1 MNPGGRNPRRAGAG
15 FRAPVLLAV
24 ALACAAGYAQ
34 ASPRLRLD
42 STGLQPHEIAVSER
56 LLAEAVAR
64 LTPAMRTTL
73 DRDIR
78 VQWSRRLDAQVH
90 GRAIND
96 RLLLNRNLLAG
107 LVASPGGEGEGDG
120 DGRAAL
126 AAVLHELGHFLDRA
140 ASGGA
145 MSRDPRLLDL
155 AGWQI
160 RATPGLTRLMG
171 RRRGNDFRERSP
183 DAYELHNPREYVAV
197 NLEHFLLDADY
208 ACRRPA
214 QYRYFMQRWG
224 APAVA
229 SAACADGFA
238 YVDAGDVSAGADTA
252 AATGGRLGTLDPD
265 RVYQVDYLLAEG
277 NDAMMSRWGH
287 SMLRLVICA
296 PGRPR
301 GPDCRL
307 DLEHHRVLSFRAFVG
322 DLQISSWR
330 GLTGRYPSR
339 LFVLPLDQ
347 IIDEYTKIEL
357 RGLQSV
363 PLRLERAEIAT
374 LVERAA
380 QLHWS
385 YDGQYFFLGNN
396 CAVETY
402 KLLRDGVP
410 RLGDA
415 DLGGITPTGL
425 ARRLRRAGI
434 ADGSVLAD
442 PARALREGYR
452 FDSLRERFQSLFEVA
467 RARTGLPQR
476 EVEDWLTASPQQR
489 RPWLERADL
498 KAAAALLVLEQAARR
513 QQELRFRE
521 VFKRRYLQSAG
532 EGGDLGEAAGTL
544 RTLLRETAWMSR
556 PADLL
561 EGAGYGLPQA
571 EERTAL
577 QAGSAAR
584 RERLRDLE
592 RQLDQQARSLLNP
605 AQAHDREAVE
615 ANIAWLGAHLRELH
629 RQAGGLQLN

>member
-15 FRAPVLLAV
+15 FRALALLA
-24 ALACAAGYAQ
+24 ALACVAGHAQ

-42 STGLQPHEIAVSER
+42 SAGLQPDEIAASER

-64 LTPAMRTTL
+64 LTPAMRATL

-78 VQWSRRLDAQVH
+78 VQWSPRLDAQVH
-90 GRAIND
+90 GRATGD

-107 LVASPGGEGEGDG
+107 LMASPAVGEGDG
-120 DGRAAL
+120 RPAL
-126 AAVLHELGHFLDRA
+126 AALLHELGHFLDRS
-140 ASGGA
+140 ASGA

-183 DAYELHNPREYVAV
+183 DPYELHNPREYVAV

-214 QYRYFMQRWG
+214 QYRYFTQRWG

-238 YVDAGDVSAGADTA
+238 YVDAGDVGAGADA
-252 AATGGRLGTLDPD
+252 ASATGGRLGTLDPE
-265 RVYQVDYLLAEG
+265 RIYQVDYLLAEG

-296 PGRPR
+296 PGRLL

-347 IIDEYTKIEL
+347 VIDEYTKIEL

-363 PLRLERAEIAT
+363 PLRLERSEIAT

-385 YDGQYFFLGNN
+385 YDGHYFFLGNN

-402 KLLRDGVP
+402 KLLRDGAP

-425 ARRLRRAGI
+425 ARRLQRAGI
-434 ADGSVLAD
+434 ADGTVLAD

-452 FDSLRERFQSLFEVA
+452 FDSLRERFQGLFEVA
-467 RARTGLPQR
+467 RARTDLPQR
-476 EVEDWLTASPQQR
+476 GVEEWLATSPQQR

-513 QQELRFRE
+513 QQESRFRE
-521 VFKRRYLQSAG
+521 AFKRRYLQS
-532 EGGDLGEAAGTL
+532 GGDELGAAAGTL

-592 RQLDQQARSLLNP
+592 RQLDQQARSLLSP
-605 AQAHDREAVE
+605 AQARDREAVD

>member
-15 FRAPVLLAV
+15 FRALALLA
-24 ALACAAGYAQ
+24 ALACVAGHAQ
-34 ASPRLRLD
+34 ASPRLRLV
-42 STGLQPHEIAVSER
+42 SAGLQPDEIAASER

-64 LTPAMRTTL
+64 LTPAMRATL

-78 VQWSRRLDAQVH
+78 VQWSPRLDAQVH
-90 GRAIND
+90 GRATGD

-107 LVASPGGEGEGDG
+107 LMASPAVGEGDG
-120 DGRAAL
+120 RPAL
-126 AAVLHELGHFLDRA
+126 AALLHELGHFLDRS
-140 ASGGA
+140 ASGA

-183 DAYELHNPREYVAV
+183 DPYELHNPREYVAV

-214 QYRYFMQRWG
+214 QYRYFTQRWG

-238 YVDAGDVSAGADTA
+238 YVDAGDVGAGADA
-252 AATGGRLGTLDPD
+252 ASATGGRLGTLDPE
-265 RVYQVDYLLAEG
+265 RIYQVDYLLAEG

-296 PGRPR
+296 PGRPL

-347 IIDEYTKIEL
+347 VIDEYTKIEL

-363 PLRLERAEIAT
+363 PLRLERSEIAT

-385 YDGQYFFLGNN
+385 YDGHYFFLGNN

-402 KLLRDGVP
+402 KLLRDGAP

-425 ARRLRRAGI
+425 ARRLQRGGI
-434 ADGSVLAD
+434 ADGTVLAD

-452 FDSLRERFQSLFEVA
+452 FDSLRERFQGLFEVA
-467 RARTGLPQR
+467 RARTDLPQR
-476 EVEDWLTASPQQR
+476 EVEEWLATSPQQR

-513 QQELRFRE
+513 QQESRFRE
-521 VFKRRYLQSAG
+521 AFKRRYLQS
-532 EGGDLGEAAGTL
+532 GGDELGAAAGTL

-592 RQLDQQARSLLNP
+592 RQLDQQARSLLSP
-605 AQAHDREAVE
+605 AQARDREAVD